1 MAKFK
6 AMLPLAEIKQM
17 EYLEKNAEKMMG
29 EMTEAGA
36 KKVYDNIKINMRRAF
51 KDSSTLEEYLLVTK
65 VYKNSKGAIGNK
77 VGFAGYKP
85 LKNR

>member
-1 MAKFK
+1 MARFK
-6 AMLPLAEIKQM
+6 AMLPLEEMKQM
-17 EYLEKNAEKMMG
+17 EYLEKNTEKMMG

-36 KKVYDNIKINMRRAF
+36 KRVRDNIQINMRRAF
-51 KDSSTLEEYLLVTK
+51 KDSSSLEEYLMITK

-85 LKNR
+85 LKSR